1 LLVVNAVLIRRC
13 AWHRSYRGY
22 PIAFG
27 IASWRGFGVAF
38 TDGMCLSCSAR
49 LRRDWNLAP
58 LRATGSFG
66 SRFQLVRVTAMA
78 LMVVSLVLAE
88 RPLNDVRT
96 VRAIAPPPQ
105 TVLVPP
111 VPVEEESP
119 LALAVADVPRR
130 APASRVV
137 RVSSPSASS
146 VAWTEIAQPPG
157 ASYLAVT
164 VAHTA
169 MPPVSASVANRFP
182 AAIVF
187 AALPHAGLTQQT
199 R

>member
-1 LLVVNAVLIRRC
+1 
-13 AWHRSYRGY
+13 
-22 PIAFG
+22 
-27 IASWRGFGVAF
+27 
-38 TDGMCLSCSAR
+38 
-49 LRRDWNLAP
+49 
-58 LRATGSFG
+58 
-66 SRFQLVRVTAMA
+66 MA

-169 MPPVSASVANRFP
+169 MPPVTAPVTSRRP
-182 AAIVF
+182 AEMVF
-187 AALPHAGLTQQT
+187 AALPHAGLTRQT
-199 R
+199 P